1 MSSAR
6 LKAFIKDS
14 FKDKELIIVSNR
26 EPYLHKKAGASVRVE
41 RPAGGLTSA
50 MDEALRS
57 TGGTWVAWGSGGE
70 DRNYVDEKDRV
81 AVPPNKPAYT
91 LKRVWLTPDEI
102 ENYYHGYSNHVL
114 WPLCHI
120 ALDRVY
126 FRKKYWEDY
135 KKVNSTFADAVLKEA
150 TDTSFV
156 WIHDYHLCLVPEI
169 LKKKR
174 PDLPVAH
181 FWHIPWP
188 NFSVLRICPQ
198 ANELIEALLYNDLI
212 GFQIPHFVHNFMECV
227 RESIKDAEIDYKNDT
242 ITYNGHKTFLKAF
255 PISVDFEKFNS
266 LASSLKTTNNLQK
279 IKNKY
284 SLSQKSIGIG
294 IGIGVDR
301 LEYTKGLIKRLRAL
315 DLFFERY
322 PEYRGKFSFIQI
334 AVPTRM
340 KEPYISYKATVER
353 LVRMINKKY
362 SIEGW
367 NPIIYRDTKSEHEDL
382 AAYYRLADIAIIS
395 SIYDG
400 MNLVAKEFIASQVNK
415 KGVLV
420 LSELAGAAEELEG
433 AILVNPYDVE
443 EFSDSIKTA
452 LDMPE
457 EEKMCNI
464 NMLRRQISENDIYAW
479 IADFLRDFATLRSK
493 MGSKC
498 LYLFD
503 HLAELPRE
511 DIFLFLDY
519 DGTLT
524 PIVESPD
531 KAIISM
537 AMRNIII
544 KLNELMPVV
553 VITGRSIDNIK
564 EILDIDNIIYA
575 GNHGAE
581 IWAEGKLVSGAQFSK
596 VKADLQNI
604 VFELTEALSE
614 IEGVIIE
621 DKGITASVHYRMVPT
636 QDLCKV
642 INIFWSIADS
652 YKKTFTFTSGKKVF
666 EVRPHNIWNKGDAV
680 RWILQRYGR
689 NSTPIYIGDDRTDE
703 DAFRAIK
710 GKGVGISVGWSD
722 AADFYLETQE
732 EVKRLL
738 QWIVR
743 P

>member
-1 MSSAR
+1 MSSLR

-14 FKDKELIIVSNR
+14 FPDNNLIIVSNR
-26 EPYLHKKAGASVRVE
+26 EPYLHKKIGSNIKVE

-57 TGGTWVAWGSGGE
+57 TGGIWVAWGSGSE
-70 DRNYVDEKDRV
+70 DENNVDDNDRV
-81 AVPPNKPAYT
+81 AVPPGKPSYT
-91 LKRVWLTPDEI
+91 LKRVWLTEEEVD
-102 ENYYHGYSNHVL
+102 NYYHGYSNNVL

-126 FRKKYWEDY
+126 FRKKYWDDY
-135 KKVNSTFADAVLKEA
+135 LKVNSAFAKAILEEVTER
-150 TDTSFV
+150 SFI
-156 WIHDYHLCLVPEI
+156 WIHDYHLCLVPEL
-169 LKKKR
+169 LKKRNPK
-174 PDLPVAH
+174 LPVAY

-198 ANELIEALLYNDLI
+198 SKELIEALLHNDLI

-227 RESIKDAEIDYKNDT
+227 RESIEEAKIDYKHET
-242 ITYNGHKTFLKAF
+242 ITYKNHKTVLKAF

-266 LASSLKTTNNLQK
+266 LASSIKTANTLQK

-284 SLSQKSIGIG
+284 SLEQKT

-301 LEYTKGLIKRLRAL
+301 LEYTKGLIKRLQAL

-322 PEYRGKFSFIQI
+322 PEYREKFTFIQI
-334 AVPTRM
+334 AVPTRLR
-340 KEPYISYKATVER
+340 EPYISYKASVEG
-353 LVRMINKKY
+353 LVKKINKKY
-362 SIEGW
+362 SAGGW
-367 NPIIYRDTKSEHEDL
+367 NPIIYRDTRSEHADL

-400 MNLVAKEFIASQVNK
+400 MNLVAKEYIASQINK

-443 EFSDSIKTA
+443 EFSDCIKAA
-452 LDMPE
+452 LDMSE
-457 EEKMCNI
+457 ETKMCSM
-464 NMLRRQISENDIYAW
+464 NMLRRQISENDIYTW
-479 IADFLRDFATLRSK
+479 IADFLREFTIPRATLK
-493 MGSKC
+493 SKC

-503 HLAELPRE
+503 HLDKMPRE
-511 DIFLFLDY
+511 NIFLFLDY

-524 PIVESPD
+524 PIAESPD

-537 AMRNIII
+537 AMHNIII
-544 KLNELMPVV
+544 KLNELMPVAV
-553 VITGRSIDNIK
+553 VTGRSISNINNILNIK
-564 EILDIDNIIYA
+564 NIICA

-581 IWAEGKLVSGAQFSK
+581 IWDGKKLVSGEQFAEARK
-596 VKADLQNI
+596 DLAWI
-604 VFELTEALSE
+604 VAELNETLTP
-614 IEGVIIE
+614 IKGVIIE
-621 DKGITASVHYRMVPT
+621 DKGITASVHYRMVS
-636 QDLCKV
+636 QEDLCKM
-642 INIFWSIADS
+642 INRFWSIADS
-652 YKKTFTFTSGKKVF
+652 YKKTFAITSGKKVF
-666 EVRPHNIWNKGDAV
+666 EVRPHDIWNKGDAV
-680 RWILQRYGR
+680 KWIWDRFDKNR
-689 NSTPIYIGDDRTDE
+689 IPVYIGDDQTDE
-703 DAFRAIK
+703 DAFKAIK
-710 GKGVGISVGWSD
+710 GKGIGISIGKSD
-722 AADFYLETQE
+722 AADYYLETQE

>member
-6 LKAFIKDS
+6 LKAFIKES
-14 FKDKELIIVSNR
+14 FPDNNLIIVSNR
-26 EPYLHKKAGASVRVE
+26 EPYLHKKSGSKIKVE

-57 TGGTWVAWGSGGE
+57 TGGTWVAWGSGEE
-70 DRNYVDEKDRV
+70 DRNNVDDNDRV
-81 AVPPNKPAYT
+81 GVPPGRPSYT
-91 LKRVWLTPDEI
+91 LKRVWLTEKEVD
-102 ENYYHGYSNHVL
+102 NYYHGYSNHVL

-135 KKVNSTFADAVLKEA
+135 IKVNSAFADAILQEA
-150 TDTSFV
+150 TEKSFV
-156 WIHDYHLCLVPEI
+156 WVHDYHLCLVPEM
-169 LKKKR
+169 LKKKN
-174 PDLPVAH
+174 PGLPVAH

-188 NFSVLRICPQ
+188 NYSVLRVCPQ
-198 ANELIEALLYNDLI
+198 SKELIEALLYNDLI

-227 RESIKDAEIDYKNDT
+227 RDSIEEAEIDYKNDT
-242 ITYNGHKTFLKAF
+242 ITYKNHRTVLKAF

-266 LASSLKTTNNLQK
+266 LASSIKTTNNLQK
-279 IKNKY
+279 IKTKY
-284 SLSQKSIGIG
+284 SLAQRR

-301 LEYTKGLIKRLRAL
+301 LEYTKGLLKRLRAL
-315 DLFFERY
+315 DLFFETY
-322 PEYRGKFSFIQI
+322 PEYCGKFTFIQI

-340 KEPYISYKATVER
+340 KEPYISYKATVEGLIR
-353 LVRMINKKY
+353 KINKKH
-362 SIEGW
+362 SSKGW
-367 NPIIYRDTKSEHEDL
+367 TPIVYRDTKSGHADL
-382 AAYYRLADIAIIS
+382 AAYYRLADVAIIS

-400 MNLVAKEFIASQVNK
+400 MNLVAKEFIASQINK
-415 KGVLV
+415 KGVLI

-443 EFSDSIKTA
+443 EFSDCIKTA
-452 LDMPE
+452 LDMTE

-479 IADFLRDFATLRSK
+479 IGDFLRDFTTPRLNL
-493 MGSKC
+493 GSKC
-498 LYLFD
+498 QYLFD

-511 DIFLFLDY
+511 NIFLFLDY

-524 PIVESPD
+524 PIVETPD

-544 KLNELMPVV
+544 KLNELMPIA
-553 VITGRSIDNIK
+553 VITGRSIDNIRD
-564 EILDIDNIIYA
+564 ILDIKNIIYA

-581 IWAEGKLVSGAQFSK
+581 ISMGEKLVSGQQFSTIKSALQK
-596 VKADLQNI
+596 VIA
-604 VFELTEALSE
+604 ELNEALSP
-614 IEGVIIE
+614 IDGVIIE
-621 DKGITASVHYRMVPT
+621 DKGITASVHYRMVASE
-636 QDLCKV
+636 DLCRV
-642 INIFWSIADS
+642 INRFWSIADS
-652 YKKTFTFTSGKKVF
+652 HKKTFTITSGKKVF
-666 EVRPHNIWNKGDAV
+666 EVRPHNILNKGDAV
-680 RWILQRYGR
+680 RWILDHFGK
-689 NSTPIYIGDDRTDE
+689 NHTPIYIGDDRTDE

-710 GKGVGISVGWSD
+710 GRGVGISIEKSD
-722 AADFYLETQE
+722 SADYYLETQE